1 MKKIAAID
9 IGTNSFHMIIA
20 YLDNK
25 DRIQIIERARKV
37 LRLNFNNQSNII
49 SLEAIQKAIYVI
61 EQFKKLSQKHKAELK
76 AVATSAVREAKNKK
90 EFVQEI
96 YNKTKINIEVIDG
109 KREAELIY
117 LAVRKSL
124 SLSNE
129 KALCIDIGGGSTEI
143 IIGSRDKIIF
153 AESLKIGAVRL
164 KKMFFNNSIITKENI
179 YECKN
184 YIEKELSEVVE
195 KIKKIKRDLV
205 IGTSGTI
212 NSVALMNNAMH
223 NKSLVKNELNGISF
237 SLNDLEIIQKNVL
250 SCKTIEDRKKIKGL
264 EEKRADVISAGIII
278 LHTLFKLL
286 DIKKITISGF
296 ALREGIVIDY
306 LRK

>member
-1 MKKIAAID
+1 MKKIAVID

-37 LRLNFNNQSNII
+37 LRLNFNSQSNII
-49 SLEAIQKAIYVI
+49 SPEAIQKAINVI
-61 EQFKKLSQKHKAELK
+61 ERFKKLSEKHKAELK

-90 EFVQEI
+90 EFIQEI
-96 YNKTKINIEVIDG
+96 YNKTKVNIEVIDG

-124 SLSNE
+124 NLSNE
-129 KALCIDIGGGSTEI
+129 TALCIDIGGGSTEI

-164 KKMFFNNSIITKENI
+164 TKMFFNNSIITKENI

-212 NSVALMNNAMH
+212 NSVALMSNAMH
-223 NKSLVKNELNGISF
+223 NKSLIKNELNGISF
-237 SLNDLEIIQKNVL
+237 SSNDLEIIQENVL
-250 SCKTIEDRKKIKGL
+250 SCKTIEERKKIKGL

-306 LRK
+306 FKK